1 MKKQYKPSNE
11 IIGIIGNHKNGGFDG
26 PIDVILQKN
35 KDIFVETANGDNI
48 YIGEVVCGE
57 NIFELTKLEKLKGE
71 LAIKNFG
78 VYKDLEKSIINVLKK
93 YKENYKVDIVY

>member
-48 YIGEVVCGE
+48 YME
-57 NIFELTKLEKLKGE
+57 N
-71 LAIKNFG
+71 
-78 VYKDLEKSIINVLKK
+78 
-93 YKENYKVDIVY
+93 